1 MSQADDAVDAEVE
14 QLIDDED
21 RFAHRSYLEDIIQV
35 KREARAAR
43 KTAAEAI
50 DIEGIDTDIA
60 VSHYRH
66 AVEQWILEMRPI
78 LENYSWGVEMLHA
91 EQLGDVTIDPP
102 KELLETAYRHK
113 RSIDGRR
120 SRLDSRTLTIDGLW
134 SLVEHDFPAMQ
145 RFVLVM
151 RTGETIERA
160 VRRDVPMQILT
171 RCYMQL
177 QDAMEQLNL
186 TLDRDEGPVEAEL
199 PYVEYQEFKE
209 RMEAENV
216 KYSKA

>member
-1 MSQADDAVDAEVE
+1 MSQTVEDHDDTTIADEE
-14 QLIDDED
+14 HI
-21 RFAHRSYLEDIIQV
+21 AHRAYLEDLIQV
-35 KREARAAR
+35 HREARAAR

-50 DIEGIDTDIA
+50 DIEGVDTDIA

-66 AVEQWILEMRPI
+66 AIEQWILELRPI
-78 LENYSWGVEMLHA
+78 LEQYSWGIEMLHS
-91 EQLGDVTIDPP
+91 EHLGEVTIDPP
-102 KELLETAYRHK
+102 AEILQTAYKQR
-113 RSIDGRR
+113 RTIDGRR
-120 SRLDSRTLTIDGLW
+120 SRLDSRTMTIDGLW
-134 SLVEHDFPAMQ
+134 SLIEHGFPAMQ

-151 RTGETIERA
+151 RTGEKIDTV

-177 QDAMEQLNL
+177 QDAMEELDL
-186 TLDRDEGPVEAEL
+186 TLDRDDGPVEAEL
-199 PYVEYQEFKE
+199 PYVEYEEFKE

>member
-1 MSQADDAVDAEVE
+1 MSQADGPVDAEVE

-21 RFAHRSYLEDIIQV
+21 RFAHRFYLEDIIQV

-78 LENYSWGVEMLHA
+78 LENYSWGVEMLYA
-91 EQLGDVTIDPP
+91 EQLGHVTIDPP
-102 KELLETAYRHK
+102 KDLLETAYRHK

-186 TLDRDEGPVEAEL
+186 TLDRDDGPQESEL
-199 PYVEYQEFKE
+199 PYPELKD
-209 RMEAENV
+209 AEKRLEESN
-216 KYSKA
+216 AT